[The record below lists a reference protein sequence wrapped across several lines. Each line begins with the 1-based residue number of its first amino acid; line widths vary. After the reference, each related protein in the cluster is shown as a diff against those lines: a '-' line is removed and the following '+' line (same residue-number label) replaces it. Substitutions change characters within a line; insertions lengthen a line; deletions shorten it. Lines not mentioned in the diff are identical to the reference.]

1 MDPYVS
7 FSCSGPPLPALQL
20 MRNTPTAGDYSP
32 PGEAVVIGEG
42 DFRYRLVPGWATQNA
57 ANYKLGNCN
66 AIAQDSRGRILL
78 LHTSKEHCLIALS
91 PEGMVLDAWGDFT
104 VAAHGL
110 SVVKEKEREVLFI
123 SDHSAGGKVYKTTL
137 DGEVLMTIS
146 CPMESALYK
155 TSGGVQAGQDA
166 APARWRI
173 FRDRWLRKRL
183 HPSL

>member
-1 MDPYVS
+1 MESLRIVLLLWAAVAS
-7 FSCSGPPLPALQL
+7 LAAHEKHAA
-20 MRNTPTAGDYSP
+20 AGNYSP

-91 PEGMVLDAWGDFT
+91 PKGVVLDAWGDFT

-146 CPMESALYK
+146 CPMESAL
-155 TSGGVQAGQDA
+155 
-166 APARWRI
+166 
-173 FRDRWLRKRL
+173 
-183 HPSL
+183 